1 MRNMYLKQWAG
12 RLSSQLHYF
21 SGLTSCVTRVK
32 AIHLSEPQ
40 LLSAK
45 DYCLSAAVGGVGE
58 EKQGK
63 AGGRFGW
70 EAAEES

>member
-1 MRNMYLKQWAG
+1 MYLKQWAG
-12 RLSSQLHYF
+12 KLDSQLITSLF
-21 SGLTSCVTRVK
+21 LTSCVTGVK

-63 AGGRFGW
+63 GWGTFGW